1 MRAPLQQADLDA
13 AVALMERMDA
23 VFTIDGMGEPTACIM
38 EFLGWTVWTPTS
50 DNALRM
56 HRNGY
61 GAKAEE
67 RGMGGGNVSA
77 LLDAVS
83 KWDDMLYARA
93 RELEA
98 AAAWRGW

>member
-1 MRAPLQQADLDA
+1 
-13 AVALMERMDA
+13 
-23 VFTIDGMGEPTACIM
+23 
-38 EFLGWTVWTPTS
+38 
-50 DNALRM
+50 M

-67 RGMGGGNVSA
+67 RGMGWGNVSA

-93 RELEA
+93 RELQA
-98 AAAWRGW
+98 AAAWRGR

>member
-23 VFTIDGMGEPTACIM
+23 VFTIDGMGEPTARIM
-38 EFLGWTVWTPTS
+38 QFLFLGWTRTLDT
-50 DNALRM
+50 ALRV

-67 RGMGGGNVSA
+67 RGMGWGNVSA

-98 AAAWRGW
+98 AAAWRGQ